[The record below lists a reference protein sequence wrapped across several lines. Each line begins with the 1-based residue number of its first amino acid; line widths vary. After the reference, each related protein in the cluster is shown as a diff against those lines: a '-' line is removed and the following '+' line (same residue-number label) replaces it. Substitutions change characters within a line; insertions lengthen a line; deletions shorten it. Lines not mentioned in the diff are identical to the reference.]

1 MEYRVG
7 SWPDLTQVRPLA
19 QRRPLKLPRYP
30 RGPRKYDDQ
39 REIKKLHNSNG
50 SKCSAAHRVSP
61 IRCQLSYSG
70 QYEVV
75 QMSRVLK
82 HLKAEMDSVAYGLSS
97 SLLYL
102 RFGFAQDSSVTSRNV
117 VRI

>member
-1 MEYRVG
+1 
-7 SWPDLTQVRPLA
+7 
-19 QRRPLKLPRYP
+19 
-30 RGPRKYDDQ
+30 
-39 REIKKLHNSNG
+39 
-50 SKCSAAHRVSP
+50 
-61 IRCQLSYSG
+61 
-70 QYEVV
+70 
-75 QMSRVLK
+75 MSRVLK